1 MKKFIY
7 LLALIIPLS
16 AQEAKDDPFHASV
29 GKETEKE
36 VKEESTGKKVV
47 RTLQDMEWRKFE
59 AAHRRAH
66 SKRGEHHSARESMG
80 DKRKEIVKKHK
91 VRQLVRLVVVG
102 GLKLGEL
109 LLEADVLNKR
119 QLQKALAMQASGDK
133 RQIGEI
139 LIELK
144 YITLEDLTDIMMENG
159 HSPQPT
165 PVISTTEPIDISQD
179 AVMKTKF
186 ALDVKTIIAAATGIA
201 SLVGMWYMLQADI
214 QEAKEL
220 PKIGNIYNQEYPSK
234 PEGYNWPRSY
244 EQYKDN
250 VEDLQNS
257 MDDVL
262 DLLDEY
268 EAKIE
273 DLEKTV
279 TELRVQVANKRDK

>member
-1 MKKFIY
+1 M
-7 LLALIIPLS
+7 
-16 AQEAKDDPFHASV
+16 AKN
-29 GKETEKE
+29 GQ
-36 VKEESTGKKVV
+36 
-47 RTLQDMEWRKFE
+47 R
-59 AAHRRAH
+59 
-66 SKRGEHHSARESMG
+66 
-80 DKRKEIVKKHK
+80 
-91 VRQLVRLVVVG
+91 
-102 GLKLGEL
+102 LGEL
-109 LLEADVLNKR
+109 LMEADVITKR
-119 QLQKALAMQASGDK
+119 QLAKAIQKQVQGDDRK
-133 RQIGEI
+133 LGDI
-139 LIELK
+139 LIEMGI
-144 YITLEDLTDIMMENG
+144 ITIADLTDAMLNTRHEE
-159 HSPQPT
+159 
-165 PVISTTEPIDISQD
+165 PVIEEKVVAQPIDISQD

-257 MDDVL
+257 MDEVL

-268 EAKIE
+268 ESKIE